1 MKISLKVALSIAVVS
16 PLLCVAANAFTNI
29 KVVSFSNSSAP
40 EPVTIEVIDGKA
52 HLVDFSSS
60 NSNIT
65 GIFVDDPK
73 EFSKSFKVEPVANNP
88 EMITFTGVRGGSSK
102 LTVNIIQTD
111 DQGEQH
117 IQPIKL
123 VKRFTRNTV
132 TRIVD
137 EQSNG
142 LPSVLSRFLPEE
154 TSGARAAAT
163 AIADEKSNTSQVAA
177 LERGYQV
184 ASQTDIDPELKTR
197 MGELVQ
203 ATKNGEDLDRAAD
216 NIGLSKSLTRKL
228 IALGR

>member
-1 MKISLKVALSIAVVS
+1 MKTSLKVALSIAVVS

-52 HLVDFSSS
+52 HLVDFSAS
-60 NSNIT
+60 NSTIT

-117 IQPIKL
+117 IQPINL

-137 EQSNG
+137 DQS
-142 LPSVLSRFLPEE
+142 
-154 TSGARAAAT
+154 
-163 AIADEKSNTSQVAA
+163 IADEKSNSSQVAA

>member
-1 MKISLKVALSIAVVS
+1 MKTSLKVALSIAVVS

-102 LTVNIIQTD
+102 LTVNLIQTD

-137 EQSNG
+137 DQS
-142 LPSVLSRFLPEE
+142 
-154 TSGARAAAT
+154 
-163 AIADEKSNTSQVAA
+163 IADEKSNSSQVAA
-177 LERGYQV
+177 LERGYQA

-216 NIGLSKSLTRKL
+216 NIGLSKSLTKKL
-228 IALGR
+228 IAMGR

>member
-1 MKISLKVALSIAVVS
+1 MKTLLKVALSIAVVS

-29 KVVSFSNSSAP
+29 KVVSFSNSRAP
-40 EPVTIEVIDGKA
+40 EPVTVEVIDRKA
-52 HLVDFSSS
+52 HLIDFSSS
-60 NSNIT
+60 NSTIT

-88 EMITFTGVRGGSSK
+88 QMITFTGVRGGSSK

-137 EQSNG
+137 EQS
-142 LPSVLSRFLPEE
+142 
-154 TSGARAAAT
+154 
-163 AIADEKSNTSQVAA
+163 IAQEKSNGSEVAA

-184 ASQTDIDPELKTR
+184 ASQTEIDPELKTR

-203 ATKNGEDLDRAAD
+203 ATKNGQDLDRAAED
-216 NIGLSKSLTRKL
+216 IGLSKSLTKKL
-228 IALGR
+228 IAMGR